1 MQESHADL
9 REWYVHCVDF
19 RALKRR
25 LVDDPPDP
33 YDDHPSMSGPPFAS
47 AVHAGGALGN
57 GNRLSAV
64 ELEQDGLLMVEV
76 DRDANGGVADAAE
89 NGGGGIGAGAGG
101 GGGIGGGGAGLIF
114 PDPSSRA
121 FMFEIKQ
128 VLGLFFVTLR
138 CTTVL

>member
-47 AVHAGGALGN
+47 AVPAGGALGN
-57 GNRLSAV
+57 GNRLSDV
-64 ELEQDGLLMVEV
+64 ELEQEGLLMVEV
-76 DRDANGGVADAAE
+76 DRHATGGASDAAE
-89 NGGGGIGAGAGG
+89 NGGGGIGAGGGARGG
-101 GGGIGGGGAGLIF
+101 GGGVGLVF

-128 VLGLFFVTLR
+128 VLCGVGLFFSF
-138 CTTVL
+138 